1 MWARASAFLEQYVGG
16 LTEQNS
22 LLAMEQRQQQ
32 LAEELVAAAANGG
45 GGATLEQ
52 LLGMESMPLAGAA
65 TATSQR
71 FGSTTVALEAP
82 SSSSSSSSAA
92 VARGGKPSGGS
103 LDRIYDASSELTL
116 GTSMT
121 FAGGGSALM
130 RDRRRTKSGKND
142 KEHASLQQQGT
153 AQPLPERISEEDDGV
168 ESLSLLQTLDTL
180 AEAGRTDS
188 RSESR
193 GSSRRRRNN
202 PETTAE
208 QSLPPPLRRRRAAAA
223 AVVAAV
229 NQVSPGNNVRSS
241 NQSPPDTPGG
251 GGGGCTC
258 RLPVPRRRSRR
269 LRSRGWSRDGGAQEA
284 WQGSS
289 IAGKQE
295 PKASRRGGATAP
307 STRRRAPPTPVQL
320 LGDGESPTAEQRKR
334 NKKKRKKKRQQS
346 SRKRRRR
353 WRGRGRAAVGLRRG
367 RVGQRWR

>member
-1 MWARASAFLEQYVGG
+1 MLSRVTSLRVLDGTQVTSGEVRAAVAALEEEDAAASASASASDGGGSSPGGEQGFGVWARASAFLERYVGG
-16 LTEQNS
+16 LKEQNS

-82 SSSSSSSSAA
+82 SASSSSSSAA

-142 KEHASLQQQGT
+142 KEHASLQQQET

-180 AEAGRTDS
+180 AE
-188 RSESR
+188 
-193 GSSRRRRNN
+193 
-202 PETTAE
+202 
-208 QSLPPPLRRRRAAAA
+208 Q
-223 AVVAAV
+223 
-229 NQVSPGNNVRSS
+229 
-241 NQSPPDTPGG
+241 
-251 GGGGCTC
+251 
-258 RLPVPRRRSRR
+258 
-269 LRSRGWSRDGGAQEA
+269 
-284 WQGSS
+284 
-289 IAGKQE
+289 
-295 PKASRRGGATAP
+295 
-307 STRRRAPPTPVQL
+307 
-320 LGDGESPTAEQRKR
+320 
-334 NKKKRKKKRQQS
+334 
-346 SRKRRRR
+346 
-353 WRGRGRAAVGLRRG
+353 
-367 RVGQRWR
+367 